1 MRGASNPLFFL
12 YYLKNDRGY
21 SRFAVS
27 VNRKI
32 GNAVER
38 NYIKRRMKE
47 FFRIN
52 QSLLNRPHDVWVSI
66 KMPFDHSRSTAAE
79 TQFIDGL
86 VKINYTP

>member
-1 MRGASNPLFFL
+1 L
-12 YYLKNDRGY
+12 YYLKNNRSN

-47 FFRIN
+47 LFRIN
-52 QSLLNRPHDVWVSI
+52 QSLLNHPHDVWVSI
-66 KMPFDHSRSTAAE
+66 KRPFDRGQAAAVE
-79 TQFIDGL
+79 TQYIDDL